1 MEKEILTGL
10 LTKAYNK
17 TSEEIAA
24 LLYNKDADSEEVTL
38 KEGALDLVLDL
49 DEQRVGKLKSSAK
62 PDKESIKSLRDQT
75 IKEIMEDFEKKL
87 RAKYGIESSSKGLDL
102 VQEIIDQVSD
112 CDISDDKVKL
122 HPAYLELESRKTE
135 EYETLQENY
144 EDYKLNQDR
153 RSRLGRVT
161 SDVLGIFATLNPI
174 ESENTVVAQ
183 TRRGDFLKKFEGYD
197 FDIKEDGNHFVKL
210 DGNRVED
217 NHGNPVKFPDFV
229 KGIAAMNY
237 DFKQSEDRGSPG
249 NQQTAGSGGSV
260 DIPKTEKEFLAM
272 MADFKLKGDNE
283 GYVKLNQAW
292 NAAQKP

>member
-10 LTKAYNK
+10 LEQAYNK
-17 TSEEIAA
+17 TPEEIAE
-24 LLYNKDADSEEVTL
+24 LYIKAADSEEVTL
-38 KEGALDLVLDL
+38 KEDAKDLVLDW
-49 DEQRVGKLKSSAK
+49 DRERVEKLKSSAK
-62 PDKESIKSLRDQT
+62 PNKDSIKQLRDQT
-75 IKEIMEDFEKKL
+75 IKEVMEDFEKKL
-87 RAKYGIESSSKGLDL
+87 KAKYSIESSSKGLDL